1 MRGEAVYTHGQ
12 GYNLADLSATQ
23 SVVTRSTLDYIL
35 SVEFSLPGDTRLN
48 IQGFQR
54 TFFGGGGGD
63 LALKSDGVGAS
74 VFISTKLTST
84 LEPQILW
91 IQNFK
96 DAGGLI
102 RPRLNWYAA
111 KNTSVGFGLDIFTGP
126 ADGFF
131 GRFNNRDRLYAEVR
145 YDF

>member
-1 MRGEAVYTHGQ
+1 VYTHSQ
-12 GYNLADLSATQ
+12 GYTVADISAMQ
-23 SVVTRSTLDYIL
+23 SVVTRPTLDYIL

-54 TFFGGGGGD
+54 TFFGGSGGD
-63 LALKSDGVGAS
+63 LAIRGDGVGAS

-96 DAGGLI
+96 HAGGLI
-102 RPRLNWYAA
+102 RPRLNWNAA
-111 KNTSVGFGLDIFTGP
+111 KNTTAGFGFDIFTGP
-126 ADGFF
+126 ADGYF
-131 GRFNNRDRLYAEVR
+131 GRYNNRDRLYAELR